1 MRSLSSFVSDD
12 KNQPDQITWNPNS
25 NHEAHKKSAHT
36 INITEVF
43 RAHHLFSQS
52 DIVEETALTL
62 SPALSHEYEAN
73 VYIKR
78 EDHQR
83 GT

>member
-1 MRSLSSFVSDD
+1 M
-12 KNQPDQITWNPNS
+12 
-25 NHEAHKKSAHT
+25 
-36 INITEVF
+36 F

-52 DIVEETALTL
+52 DIVEETALTYSAPL
-62 SPALSHEYEAN
+62 SQEYEAN

-83 GT
+83 GNSCFMKEELLKLEGPIFSTLYLTKTEGSKGL